1 MEYMD
6 DGNISTLLKKII
18 RAAEAV
24 NEFVPFTAENFFI
37 AAQNFNASDVEES
50 EREEYEVFSRI
61 FKSET
66 FCDDL
71 ACRFLLKYINS
82 YEYITVEHIEY
93 MQSKLEKAR
102 KKAALGDGL
111 YRCEIVDAATL
122 LLCVLE
128 EPPHILRRLIMPLA
142 QSKAELLLI
151 CGVRYG
157 IENGFAGDK
166 FNDFSFAS
174 DSEKPENTSDDIDG

>member
-71 ACRFLLKYINS
+71 SCKFLLKYMDS
-82 YEYITVEHIEY
+82 DEYIPDEHIEY
-93 MQSKLEKAR
+93 MQSKLEKA
-102 KKAALGDGL
+102 KKVVASGNGT
-111 YRCEIVDAATL
+111 YYCEIVDAATL

-128 EPPHILRRLIMPLA
+128 EPPFVLRRIIMPYA
-142 QSKAELLLI
+142 QCEAERMLI